1 MTERLFAQESLR
13 TSFFT
18 HRSISKFRWHFTCPV
33 ECTLTCELCGC
44 SWKHSGHHPTPIPT
58 LHLVILIIP
67 AHFFFLLKCMYVSMY
82 LRCKTYVCKTSLVA
96 QTVKHLPTMRE
107 TRVQSLGW
115 EDLVEKGMATHS
127 STLAWRIPWTGKP
140 GRLQSMGSQRVRH
153 N

>member
-58 LHLVILIIP
+58 PKNSPP
-67 AHFFFLLKCMYVSMY
+67 AAFFLCSAGALC
-82 LRCKTYVCKTSLVA
+82 VCFSYCNTQASVVV
-96 QTVKHLPTMRE
+96 T
-107 TRVQSLGW
+107 
-115 EDLVEKGMATHS
+115 
-127 STLAWRIPWTGKP
+127 
-140 GRLQSMGSQRVRH
+140 
-153 N
+153 